1 MPPGFTDAHVH
12 FWDRSL
18 RAYPWLDEAPA
29 IAGPHGP
36 ADLLRE
42 ARGAAPD
49 RVVFVQADCARE
61 SAADEVSW
69 VESLAAGSPRIA
81 GIVAFA
87 PMDLGAG
94 TRAALLELASRPLVK
109 GVRHLIQGERDPR
122 FCLRPEFV
130 AGVRLCGE
138 LGLTFDLCVRHF
150 QLGAAVDLA
159 RLCPGTTLILDHAGK
174 PDLAANLLD
183 PWRSHIRDLAS
194 LPNTLC
200 KVSGLVTEAGGA
212 AADIERFR
220 PVVLHL
226 IACFGP
232 NRLLFGSDWPVVKLA
247 SPYPAWL
254 AMVQSL
260 LSHLTDGEREAVF
273 SGNAG
278 RAYRLD

>member
-87 PMDLGAG
+87 P
-94 TRAALLELASRPLVK
+94 SS
-109 GVRHLIQGERDPR
+109 
-122 FCLRPEFV
+122 
-130 AGVRLCGE
+130 
-138 LGLTFDLCVRHF
+138 
-150 QLGAAVDLA
+150 AAVA
-159 RLCPGTTLILDHAGK
+159 ETC
-174 PDLAANLLD
+174 N
-183 PWRSHIRDLAS
+183 
-194 LPNTLC
+194 
-200 KVSGLVTEAGGA
+200 
-212 AADIERFR
+212 
-220 PVVLHL
+220 
-226 IACFGP
+226 
-232 NRLLFGSDWPVVKLA
+232 A
-247 SPYPAWL
+247 SPSEQPA
-254 AMVQSL
+254 
-260 LSHLTDGEREAVF
+260 
-273 SGNAG
+273 
-278 RAYRLD
+278 